1 MPKAGSKYGG
11 LHKRDSYD
19 GLIDYLEDK
28 QEIIKYPDRDA
39 KFVRDSPQ
47 YQQLLNEGFVEVEE
61 QQLKQIKAE
70 QETHAVIRTAN
81 DTNET
86 AKEVKVVAS
95 QTDKQL
101 ITHTKT
107 TGSQAQIPTTSTYTQ
122 STPQVKT
129 QTKSTYSQSAP
140 QIFDMSVNDNM
151 EKVKQD
157 IESVENTQ
165 QKNIQQQ
172 TQQIAHIL
180 EKHLQHEAT
189 PDTTINFAHKMASS
203 ATSVLKKLGSIAYA
217 QGGQS
222 SASSS
227 SSQPATS
234 LLLGDPRG
242 KQDWSTSNT
251 PTLNLGDKPKLVPII
266 YNPKPEPKQTSMAME
281 IDNAVETSKPK
292 PKPKAKYPLQ
302 GTVDE
307 QEMFNEIYEN
317 IQPKPKPKPKQ
328 KASAPSQAAS
338 SSQTPFTQTPVKKKT
353 KQKVVTPLTTG
364 TQIPPS
370 KIGIQKLREELENA
384 KNKGKLSVADTSS
397 YMKMYDDWK
406 GAKGDK
412 ALKDEK
418 VKGLRDIYKRVL
430 YNK

>member
-157 IESVENTQ
+157 IDSVENTQ
-165 QKNIQQQ
+165 QQNIQQQ
-172 TQQIAHIL
+172 KQNITHIL

-203 ATSVLKKLGSIAYA
+203 ATSVLKKLGA
-217 QGGQS
+217 QL
-222 SASSS
+222 ASSS
-227 SSQPATS
+227 SQEPATS

-242 KQDWSTSNT
+242 KQDWSTPFST
-251 PTLNLGDKPKLVPII
+251 APTLNLGGKPKLIPNL

-281 IDNAVETSKPK
+281 IDDAVETSKPK
-292 PKPKAKYPLQ
+292 PKPKAKSM
-302 GTVDE
+302 TVDE
-307 QEMFNEIYEN
+307 QEMFNEIYAN
-317 IQPKPKPKPKQ
+317 IQPKPKPKPKPKQ
-328 KASAPSQAAS
+328 KASAPSQTAS
-338 SSQTPFTQTPVKKKT
+338 SSQTPFAQTPVKKKT
-353 KQKVVTPLTTG
+353 KQKAVTPLTTG
-364 TQIPPS
+364 TGIPPS

>member
-19 GLIDYLEDK
+19 GLIDYLENK

-151 EKVKQD
+151 EKVKQEV
-157 IESVENTQ
+157 ESVENTQ
-165 QKNIQQQ
+165 QQNIQQQ
-172 TQQIAHIL
+172 KQNITHIL
-180 EKHLQHEAT
+180 QKHLQHEAT
-189 PDTTINFAHKMASS
+189 PDTTINFAHKIASIASS
-203 ATSVLKKLGSIAYA
+203 GIKKLGSIAYA

-242 KQDWSTSNT
+242 KQDWSTPFSNA
-251 PTLNLGDKPKLVPII
+251 PTLNLGGKPKLVPNL

-281 IDNAVETSKPK
+281 IDDAIEKSKPKPKPKSKTLDAAYDDLMADVGGVRPDPATPSPKPK
-292 PKPKAKYPLQ
+292 PKPKAKAKTM
-302 GTVDE
+302 TVEE
-307 QEMFNEIYEN
+307 QQMFDEIYGN
-317 IQPKPKPKPKQ
+317 IQPKPKPKPKP
-328 KASAPSQAAS
+328 KAKTSASTPSK
-338 SSQTPFTQTPVKKKT
+338 PPPIKKKI
-353 KQKVVTPLTTG
+353 KQ
-364 TQIPPS
+364 
-370 KIGIQKLREELENA
+370 N
-384 KNKGKLSVADTSS
+384 
-397 YMKMYDDWK
+397 
-406 GAKGDK
+406 
-412 ALKDEK
+412 
-418 VKGLRDIYKRVL
+418 
-430 YNK
+430 